1 MNTLINTVTNSA
13 DWLLSLNQ
21 HIEASTDSQFLSHQL
36 QNTSHFIPPVVNG
49 WVRPTSVEDV
59 QLVLAKANEAGAPVY
74 PYSIG
79 LNWGLGSKLPVKD
92 GAVLLDL
99 SKMNRILKVEPY
111 FHYAIIEPGVTQQQ
125 MFDQLQA
132 ENLPLMLNVTG
143 SSPAASI
150 VGNMLERG
158 SGFLKH
164 KIEDLLGLE
173 VVLPDG
179 RIIRTGF
186 WAESAEGR
194 DVTNFKYGVGPD
206 LTGLFCQ
213 GNFGVVTKA
222 VVRLYPKKQVNKM
235 LWCKLDQ
242 LHLPEFVEKIARLF
256 QEGHLHSVMH
266 IGNDKRMKIENQ
278 NKTDTTIW
286 TGMAKIAGRP
296 GYLAWL
302 ESELRLELT
311 PLCEEVHFFSEQELP
326 DENLTYIYGC
336 HVGKPTDFFVR
347 AMYQSVGETLQQ
359 GELDIDHGRI
369 GMLCCLPVLP
379 AKADAI
385 KRAAEILDQV
395 AKSHGIMA
403 AGTFNPID
411 GYNLEAVINVYFDR
425 RNPEEVKQAH
435 ATNDALHD
443 AFHDAGFKFYR
454 LDVKNMQRVEPYK
467 PVYWQVLNE
476 LKAYLDPKGIIAPGR
491 YHFKGSA

>member
-1 MNTLINTVTNSA
+1 MSQNTETTSLAHQVEWLSA
-13 DWLLSLNQ
+13 FNQ
-21 HIEASTDSQFLSHQL
+21 QIESTTDSAFLENQL
-36 QNTSHFIPPVVNG
+36 QNTSHFEPPHVEG
-49 WVRPTSVEDV
+49 WVQPKSVEDI
-59 QLVLAKANEAGAPVY
+59 QLILRQANENITPVY
-74 PYSIG
+74 PYSLG
-79 LNWGLGSKLPVKD
+79 LNWGLGSRLPVED
-92 GAVLLDL
+92 GCVLLDL
-99 SKMNRILKVEPY
+99 SQMNKIIRVESH
-111 FHYAIIEPGVTQQQ
+111 FHYAVIEPGVTQQA
-125 MFDQLQA
+125 MFEHLKNN
-132 ENLPLMLNVTG
+132 NLGMMLNVTG

-173 VVLPDG
+173 VVLPNG
-179 RIIRTGF
+179 NVIKTGF
-186 WAESAEGR
+186 WAEAEEGR

-222 VVRLYPKKQVNKM
+222 VVRLYPNKQVSKM

-242 LHLPEFVEKIARLF
+242 VHLPEFVENIARLF

-278 NKTDTTIW
+278 NLEDTSVW
-286 TGMAKIAGRP
+286 TGMCKIGGRP
-296 GYLAWL
+296 GYINWL
-302 ESELRLELT
+302 ETELKQELS
-311 PLCEEVHFFSEQELP
+311 PLCIDMQFFGEHELP
-326 DENLTYIYGC
+326 DENLAHIYGC

-347 AMYQSVGETLQQ
+347 AMYQSVGETLQD
-359 GELDIDHGRI
+359 GELDIDKGRI

-385 KRAAEILDQV
+385 KRAAEILDEV

-411 GYNLEAVINVYFDR
+411 GYNLEAVINLYFDR
-425 RNPEEVKQAH
+425 RKPEEVKQAH
-435 ATNDALHD
+435 AANDALHD
-443 AFHDAGFKFYR
+443 VFHASGFKFYR
-454 LDVKNMQRVEPYK
+454 LDVKNMHRVFDYK
-467 PVYWQVLNE
+467 PLYWETLDG
-476 LKAYLDPKGIIAPGR
+476 LKKSIDPNGIISPGR
-491 YHFKGSA
+491 YQFHA